1 MKKVPNIVA
10 YLLFT
15 LGYIAF
21 LSLGMACFKLS
32 FGYGMANS
40 FEGPSYPYFEP
51 FCIIVGL
58 FATVAL
64 LALLFV
70 NWMVAEDYGYTKGGC
85 GLQAIIVFVLSFCL
99 AHPWVLFLEFLHQ
112 IF

>member
-1 MKKVPNIVA
+1 MA

-15 LGYIAF
+15 FGYIAF

-32 FGYGMANS
+32 FGYGMATSPDAN
-40 FEGPSYPYFEP
+40 EDPSYPYFLP
-51 FCIIVGL
+51 FCVIVGL
-58 FATVAL
+58 VATVAL

-70 NWMVAEDYGYTKGGC
+70 NWMVVEDYGYTKGGC

-99 AHPWVLFLEFLHQ
+99 AHPWVMFLEFLHQ